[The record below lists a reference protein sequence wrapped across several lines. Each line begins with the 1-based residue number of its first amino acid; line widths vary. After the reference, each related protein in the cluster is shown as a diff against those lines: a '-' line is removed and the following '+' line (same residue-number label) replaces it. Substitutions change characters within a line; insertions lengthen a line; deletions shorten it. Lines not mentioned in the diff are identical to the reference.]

1 VAVAAA
7 PRRPF
12 DIHAGVGQEALRVRA
27 TAGVPATVGVTCSD
41 LPAGPL
47 HRFDH
52 ATRLTVRLEG
62 ASPISRDRSAVLA
75 GANAIAVQGADG
87 EWELVQFLT
96 AEPVADDVWTL
107 SGLLRGQAGSDPAMA
122 ALTSAGAAAVMLDQV
137 LVRADLTPA
146 ERGLPLVWRA
156 APAGGP
162 ASGPS
167 MSETVE
173 TWRGLS
179 ARPWSPAHL
188 RVRTQGGNAVVT
200 WIRRARLAGDG
211 WDAEVPLGEER
222 EIYRVEILDGET
234 VIRTAETTTSTFTYA
249 AAQRAADFPAGPGGA
264 LAVRIAQ
271 GSALFGWGAASRTLL

>member
-1 VAVAAA
+1 VAAA
-7 PRRPF
+7 PWRAF
-12 DIHAGVGQEALRVRA
+12 DVHAGVGVEALRVRA
-27 TAGVPATVGVTCSD
+27 TAAVPATVGVTLSD

-52 ATRLTVRLEG
+52 AARLTVRLEG
-62 ASPISRDRSAVLA
+62 VAPISRDRSAVLA
-75 GANAIAVQGADG
+75 GANALAVRGAGG
-87 EWELVQFLT
+87 EWEVLQFLA
-96 AEPVADDVWTL
+96 AEPVAEDVWTL

-122 ALTSAGAAAVMLDQV
+122 
-137 LVRADLTPA
+137 DLTPGRRGGGGA
-146 ERGLPLVWRA
+146 GRGPRPRRPLALVERGLPLTWRA

-167 MSETVE
+167 MSQAVE

-188 RVRTQGGNAVVT
+188 RVRSQGGDAVVT

-222 EIYRVEILDGET
+222 EVYRVEILDGAM
-234 VIRTAETTTSTFTYA
+234 VIRMAETATPGFTYT
-249 AAQRAADFPAGPGGA
+249 AAQRAADFPAGPTGP
-264 LAVRIAQ
+264 LAVRVAQ
-271 GSALFGWGAASRTLL
+271 GSGLFGWGAVSRALL

>member
-1 VAVAAA
+1 M
-7 PRRPF
+7 
-12 DIHAGVGQEALRVRA
+12 RA
-27 TAGVPATVGVTCSD
+27 TAGVPATVGVTLSD

-47 HRFDH
+47 HRFDR

-62 ASPISRDRSAVLA
+62 AAPISRDRSAVLA
-75 GANAIAVQGADG
+75 GANAIAVRSASG
-87 EWELVQFLT
+87 EWEILQFLT
-96 AEPVADDVWTL
+96 AEAVADDVWTL

-122 ALTSAGAAAVMLDQV
+122 PLTPAGAAVVMLDEA
-137 LVRADLTPA
+137 LARADLAPA

-188 RVRTQGGNAVVT
+188 RVKTQGGDAVVT
-200 WIRRARLAGDG
+200 WIRRTRLAGDG

-222 EIYRVEILDGET
+222 EVYRVEILDGAA
-234 VIRTAETTTSTFTYA
+234 VVRTAETTTPTFTYTA
-249 AAQRAADFPAGPGGA
+249 VQRAADFPAGPGGA

-271 GSALFGWGAASRTLL
+271 GSALFGWGASRQVLL